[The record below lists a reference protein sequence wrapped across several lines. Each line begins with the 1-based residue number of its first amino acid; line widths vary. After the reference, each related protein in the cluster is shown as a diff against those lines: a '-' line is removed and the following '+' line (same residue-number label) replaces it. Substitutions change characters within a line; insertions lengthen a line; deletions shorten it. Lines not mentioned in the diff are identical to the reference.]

1 MSSPLRVL
9 VVADE
14 VAPQLHRPEVKSL
27 EPDLVI
33 SCGDLPFEYLEYLVT
48 MLNVPLLFVPGNHDP
63 ELTSRPPDPVLPNA
77 WTWNSQFGDELG
89 PRGCENIDGRV
100 VEVAGLRIAGLGGCI
115 RYNEGP
121 NQYTQRQMTRR
132 ALKLEALSRSRIAG
146 RRDVDLLVTHAPPTG
161 FGEAPDPAHLGI
173 SALTRL
179 TRVLRPTYLFHGH
192 IHPYGIHQPDRRSG
206 TTTIVNVIPYRMLE
220 VEA

>member
-1 MSSPLRVL
+1 MSTVRVL

-14 VAPQLHRPEVKSL
+14 LAPQLYRPEVREL

-33 SCGDLPFEYLEYLVT
+33 SCGDLPFEYLEFLVT

-63 ELTSRPPDPVLPNA
+63 ELASRLPEPVLPQS
-77 WTWNSQFGDELG
+77 WSWKSQFGDEPG

-115 RYNEGP
+115 RYNDGP
-121 NQYTQRQMTRR
+121 NQYSQRQMTRR
-132 ALKLEALSRSRIAG
+132 ALLLEARSRTRLFG
-146 RRDVDLLVTHAPPTG
+146 RRDIDLLVTHAPPTG
-161 FGEAPDPAHLGI
+161 FGKAPDPAHLGI

-179 TRVLRPTYLFHGH
+179 TRVLQPTYLLHGH
-192 IHPYGIHQPDRRSG
+192 IHPYGITQPDRRAG
-206 TTTIVNVIPYRMLE
+206 TTTIVNVIPYRLME
-220 VEA
+220 IEA